1 MIDCDAEGR
10 FAEYCT
16 KTGEVERY
24 RVVFLDPNQP
34 TTQLI
39 PASQVRRFATV
50 AEIKLEKK
58 VRSKLQLVVLLLD
71 PCRNLR

>member
-24 RVVFLDPNQP
+24 RVVFLDPDQP

-58 VRSKLQLVVLLLD
+58 VRSKL
-71 PCRNLR
+71 